1 MSLLERLAAPGP
13 KRILALD
20 GGGVRGLITL
30 GFLERLERLLRER
43 HGRPDL
49 RLCDYFDLIG
59 GTSVGSSMAAGLAF
73 GMSVAELREVSVDML
88 RVFHHKRW
96 KRWHSIFSAE
106 GLQAVLAKSFGDRA
120 LDDPTIETGL
130 CIVTKRA
137 DTRSTWPVTNHPNG
151 RYFEHNRH
159 IKVRD
164 LVYASAAA
172 PFFFVPTRVEV
183 GEGEVGA
190 FVDGGVS
197 MANNPALQFF
207 LMATLDGYPFHWKT
221 GEDELLVVSIGTGT
235 FERRDSVDK
244 VMKARAWDWTREVPA
259 MMIEDASS
267 WNQLLLQALS
277 RSPTSRVI
285 DDEVGVLAGDLLVP
299 EPVLSYLRY
308 DAVMNASTAAEIG
321 LPQLAARMGQ
331 LQDMTNFD
339 NRDLLF
345 EIGRRFAE
353 RQVLAHHLSSAFD
366 IGNVIGGLQSM
377 RSAK

>member
-1 MSLLERLAAPGP
+1 MTLIERLAAPGP

-20 GGGVRGLITL
+20 GGGVRGLVTL
-30 GFLERLERLLRER
+30 GFLERLEHLLRER
-43 HGRPDL
+43 YGRPDL

-59 GTSVGSSMAAGLAF
+59 GTSAGSSIAAGLAL
-73 GMSVAELREVSVDML
+73 GMNVAELREFSVDML
-88 RVFHHKRW
+88 KVFHTKRW
-96 KRWHSIFSAE
+96 KRWHSIFSAKH
-106 GLQAVLAKSFGDRA
+106 LQAVLARALGDRT
-120 LDDPTIETGL
+120 LDDPSVKTGL

-137 DTRSTWPVTNHPNG
+137 DTRSTWPVTNHPKG
-151 RYFEHNRH
+151 RYFEHNRR
-159 IKVRD
+159 IRIRD

-197 MANNPALQFF
+197 MANNPALQLF

-221 GEDELLVVSIGTGT
+221 GEDDLLVVSIGTGT
-235 FERRDSVDK
+235 FERRDSVER
-244 VMKARAWDWTREVPA
+244 VMKARAWDWTREVPT

-285 DDEVGVLAGDLLVP
+285 DDEVGDLARDLLVP
-299 EPVLSYLRY
+299 EPALSYLRY
-308 DAVMNASTAAEIG
+308 DAVLNASTAADIG
-321 LPQLAARMGQ
+321 LPQLADKMGQ

-339 NRDLLF
+339 NRELLF

-353 RQVLAHHLSSAFD
+353 RQVMAPHFSPAFD
-366 IGNVIGGLQSM
+366 LGM
-377 RSAK
+377 